1 MQNYLYLIFPLANL
15 KTLSGVL
22 VAKIL
27 LENDLIQTL
36 VLLLSFSDINP
47 AMLSS
52 LNEANLLQAS
62 YFVLVLFSRVF
73 IKDTSVTW
81 TPHIRHIYVI
91 SVQYFFG
98 PKFGQ
103 K

>member
-1 MQNYLYLIFPLANL
+1 MLF
-15 KTLSGVL
+15 S
-22 VAKIL
+22 
-27 LENDLIQTL
+27 
-36 VLLLSFSDINP
+36 SFSDINP
-47 AMLSS
+47 AILSS

-62 YFVLVLFSRVF
+62 HFVVVLFSRVF

-81 TPHIRHIYVI
+81 TPHIRYVYVI

-103 K
+103 KYKLLDADDILNDDC